1 MGQNADGIYH
11 AILLPYH
18 RGKIRSRGLALT
30 HKVIALHA
38 RSQINRQALGT
49 VAGKLAL
56 RIGSSS
62 TFNNKAA
69 Y

>member
-1 MGQNADGIYH
+1 MGQKADGIYH

-38 RSQINRQALGT
+38 RSQINQQALGA

-56 RIGSSS
+56 GIGSN